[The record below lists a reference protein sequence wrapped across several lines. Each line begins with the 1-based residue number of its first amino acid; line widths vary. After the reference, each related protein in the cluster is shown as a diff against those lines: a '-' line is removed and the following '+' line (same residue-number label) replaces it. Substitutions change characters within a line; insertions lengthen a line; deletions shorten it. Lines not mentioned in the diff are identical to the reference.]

1 MPANEASTDRIVDSD
16 TVAVG
21 HGIQQQNLTVEQGF
35 DWVAHKIGSIETLAV
50 DTNERVQRI
59 EAAIYGNGHPGL
71 IEKALVNRWLSIL
84 ACIGALLAL
93 VRS

>member
-1 MPANEASTDRIVDSD
+1 MDITASTGNVSDSD

-21 HGIQQQNLTVEQGF
+21 HGIQQVNIEPGY
-35 DWVAHKIGSIETLAV
+35 DWMAHKMGVIESLAE
-50 DTNERVQRI
+50 DTNQRVKRI
-59 EAAIYGNGHPGL
+59 EVAVYGNGRPGL
-71 IEKALVNRWLSIL
+71 IEKAIINRWLSIL